1 MDSASYI
8 ATLFP
13 FCYPEFMKGDI
24 TPVTMISE
32 NGRARIVKAKIRI
45 EKDRARIEKDRARI
59 LKAKIRIE
67 KDRARIE
74 KDRARILK
82 ARARI
87 EKDRARIE
95 KDRTRIDN
103 TTFKAKFIALVMQL
117 TAFLKRNFPYT
128 YFFNADF

>member
-74 KDRARILK
+74 KDRARI
-82 ARARI
+82 
-87 EKDRARIE
+87 E

>member
-8 ATLFP
+8 ATSSP

-24 TPVTMISE
+24 TSVTMISE
-32 NGRARIVKAKIRI
+32 KGRARIVKAKIRI

-59 LKAKIRIE
+59 
-67 KDRARIE
+67 
-74 KDRARILK
+74 
-82 ARARI
+82 
-87 EKDRARIE
+87 E
-95 KDRTRIDN
+95 KDRTRVDN

>member
-8 ATLFP
+8 ATSSP
-13 FCYPEFMKGDI
+13 FCYSEFMKGDI

-32 NGRARIVKAKIRI
+32 KGRARIVKAKIRI
-45 EKDRARIEKDRARI
+45 EKDRARIEKDRARV
-59 LKAKIRIE
+59 
-67 KDRARIE
+67 
-74 KDRARILK
+74 
-82 ARARI
+82 
-87 EKDRARIE
+87 E

>member
-8 ATLFP
+8 ATSSP

-32 NGRARIVKAKIRI
+32 KGRARIVKAKIRI
-45 EKDRARIEKDRARI
+45 EKDRARIEKDRARV
-59 LKAKIRIE
+59 
-67 KDRARIE
+67 
-74 KDRARILK
+74 
-82 ARARI
+82 
-87 EKDRARIE
+87 E

>member
-32 NGRARIVKAKIRI
+32 KGRARIVKAKIRI
-45 EKDRARIEKDRARI
+45 EKDRARI

-67 KDRARIE
+67 KD
-74 KDRARILK
+74 
-82 ARARI
+82 RARI

>member
-8 ATLFP
+8 ATSSP

-24 TPVTMISE
+24 TSVTMISE
-32 NGRARIVKAKIRI
+32 KGRARIV
-45 EKDRARIEKDRARI
+45 
-59 LKAKIRIE
+59 KAKIRIE

>member
-32 NGRARIVKAKIRI
+32 NGRARIV
-45 EKDRARIEKDRARI
+45 
-59 LKAKIRIE
+59 KAKIRIE

>member
-8 ATLFP
+8 ATSSP

-32 NGRARIVKAKIRI
+32 KGRARIVKAKIRI
-45 EKDRARIEKDRARI
+45 EKDRARIEKDRV
-59 LKAKIRIE
+59 RIE
-67 KDRARIE
+67 KDRM
-74 KDRARILK
+74 
-82 ARARI
+82 
-87 EKDRARIE
+87 
-95 KDRTRIDN
+95 RTDN
-103 TTFKAKFIALVMQL
+103 TSFKAKFIALVMQF

>member
-59 LKAKIRIE
+59 
-67 KDRARIE
+67 
-74 KDRARILK
+74 
-82 ARARI
+82 
-87 EKDRARIE
+87 E

>member
-1 MDSASYI
+1 
-8 ATLFP
+8 
-13 FCYPEFMKGDI
+13 MKGDI
-24 TPVTMISE
+24 TSVTMISE
-32 NGRARIVKAKIRI
+32 KGRARIVKAKIRI

-74 KDRARILK
+74 KDRARV
-82 ARARI
+82 
-87 EKDRARIE
+87 E